1 MMPPMPQGKLSV
13 TVPSSLVAFVE
24 TYKAEHDV
32 ATKSEVVERALRL
45 LREQDLERA
54 YAAAAQE
61 VDPAWDATVADG
73 LPDDD
78 GS

>member
-1 MMPPMPQGKLSV
+1 MSPMPQEKLSV
-13 TVPSSLVAFVE
+13 TVPSSLATFVE

-45 LREQDLERA
+45 LREQDLEQA

-78 GS
+78 WS